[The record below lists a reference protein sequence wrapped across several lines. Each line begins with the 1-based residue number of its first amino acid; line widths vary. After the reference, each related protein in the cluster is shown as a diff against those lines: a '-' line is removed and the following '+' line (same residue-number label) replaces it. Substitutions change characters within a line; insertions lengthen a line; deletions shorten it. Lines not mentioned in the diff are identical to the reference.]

1 MSDYSKC
8 FVAIVLCL
16 SKVWV
21 VNCYNRDFA
30 LQEFW
35 KDCMLLKMKV
45 LVIRLRSPSMS
56 QKQSLHW
63 KILEFPTSPPPKKK
77 SKGGGQMSKSEVSSM
92 LLQLSDIREIICSSF
107 TIYKAFYLQVSECLW
122 QGIHWKRSNLWLNKW
137 TEHRDN
143 ILLKWR
149 GSHHTSKCFL
159 FINS

>member
-1 MSDYSKC
+1 M
-8 FVAIVLCL
+8 
-16 SKVWV
+16 

-77 SKGGGQMSKSEVSSM
+77 SKGGDKCQNQKSAPCFYNFLISEKLFVL
-92 LLQLSDIREIICSSF
+92 LLQFIKHSTYKFPNVCG
-107 TIYKAFYLQVSECLW
+107 KAFIEKDQ
-122 QGIHWKRSNLWLNKW
+122 IF
-137 TEHRDN
+137 D
-143 ILLKWR
+143 
-149 GSHHTSKCFL
+149 
-159 FINS
+159 